1 MRYWCYIRNFKM
13 DKKYLNLAEHK
24 PFVAGESEHTPTIH
38 LVEKLDRRANIS
50 DTDKVKE
57 LLEQISDLRELLAAY
72 RSGEI
77 KESGR

>member
-1 MRYWCYIRNFKM
+1 M

-50 DTDKVKE
+50 DTDKGKE
-57 LLEQISDLRELLAAY
+57 LIIQMEDLEKLLVAY
-72 RSGEI
+72 KLGVI
-77 KESGR
+77 KEKSV